1 MDITIISKRYARA
14 LFSFAL
20 EKGQIEQVQKD
31 MLLVDEV
38 MKDNR
43 ELRYVMSSPIIPGG
57 KKIRIIRSLLEK
69 RISELTFRFIILVL
83 KKDRAL
89 LIRFIASNYIDLY
102 NDYHNIVTAVLVTAT
117 KINPETRDDLLQQLS
132 AISDKTIQLEEEVNE
147 DLIGGFVLRFKDAKY
162 DASLRNKLDELS
174 KKFDQDLR
182 IEQS

>member
-20 EKGQIEQVQKD
+20 EKGQIEQVYRD
-31 MLLVDEV
+31 MLLVNEV

-102 NDYHNIVTAVLVTAT
+102 NDHHNIVTAVLVTAS
-117 KINPETRDDLLQQLS
+117 KINPETRDDLLQQLN
-132 AISDKTIQLEEEVNE
+132 AISDKTIKLEEEVNE

>member
-43 ELRYVMSSPIIPGG
+43 ELRYVMSCPIIPGG

-102 NDYHNIVTAVLVTAT
+102 NDYHNIVTAVLVTAS

-132 AISDKTIQLEEEVNE
+132 AISDKTIKLEEEVNE

-162 DASLRNKLDELS
+162 DASLRNKLDELG
-174 KKFDQDLR
+174 KKFDRDILTDQP
-182 IEQS
+182 